1 MSKRIVVFL
10 LLASLF
16 LSAFLQVPSR
26 DLKISYMEVDIWPE
40 YDQPSVLVIF
50 RISFSSITN
59 FPARVSLR
67 IPASAGDPYSV
78 AMKDLDGMLYDLEYS
93 VVPDGV
99 WNKIEFVTS
108 SQDMQIEFYEPYYQA
123 SDITRAYNFS
133 WISDYPIDDLV
144 VIVQKPK
151 FATIMSTLP
160 DAGKGVLNADDGL
173 TYFSMDFNSI
183 EMGATV
189 DVDISYIKTND
200 GLSASTTPV
209 KPVTPLPGSKTIWQT
224 LISIFPSLWQNK
236 SIIVSG
242 LLLLAALMVFN
253 TLVVV
258 VRGVRASREE
268 TGKKNP
274 AKSRDLA
281 SARDAREVYCYHCGK
296 RARAGDVFCRTCGS
310 RLTE

>member
-1 MSKRIVVFL
+1 MRKRILFILVL
-10 LLASLF
+10 ISLF
-16 LSAFLQVPSR
+16 VSAFAQVPSK
-26 DLKISYMEVDIWPE
+26 DLKISYMEIDIWPE

-50 RISFSSITN
+50 RVSFSSITS

-93 VVPDGV
+93 VVYDGA

-123 SDITRAYNFS
+123 SDITRAYDFA

-160 DAGKGVLNADDGL
+160 DAGKGVLNEDDGL
-173 TYFSMDFNSI
+173 TYYSMDFNSI
-183 EMGATV
+183 DQGATV
-189 DVDISYIKTND
+189 DVQLSYIKTND
-200 GLSASTTPV
+200 GLSASTVAV
-209 KPVTPLPGSKTIWQT
+209 KPVTPLPGSKSIWET
-224 LISIFPSLWQNK
+224 LVSIFPSLWQNK

-242 LLLLAALMVFN
+242 LLMLGALMIFSL
-253 TLVVV
+253 LVVV
-258 VRGVRASREE
+258 VTGIRNGKDEPVKKISLKSKEPV
-268 TGKKNP
+268 TGKDTKE
-274 AKSRDLA
+274 S
-281 SARDAREVYCYHCGK
+281 YCFHCGK
-296 RARAGDVFCRTCGS
+296 RARPGDVYCRTCGS
-310 RLTE
+310 KLVE